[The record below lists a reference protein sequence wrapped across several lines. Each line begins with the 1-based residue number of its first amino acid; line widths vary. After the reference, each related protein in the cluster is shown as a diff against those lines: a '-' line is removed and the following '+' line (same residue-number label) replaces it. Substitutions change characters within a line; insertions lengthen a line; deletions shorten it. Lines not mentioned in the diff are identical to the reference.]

1 MKPLQKLKPFK
12 MPREFTMNAQSC
24 QNIKHLFLLSTSYFN
39 KCLMKQTERKNVTF
53 FSQLEMKVKL
63 EKMDELELQYDSL
76 QFSLKNYSKLQMDQL
91 MLLMI
96 DVAFSYYQLF
106 NWYFGPTDNLKV
118 NIYFTPQPHIMESAL
133 PSLASS
139 RLGQISPE
147 IQQAS
152 RITAER
158 LRSSKSY
165 VSQSQS
171 EQFDAQR
178 KIKRLEEE
186 IRRAEQRKR
195 NSESMINRQQ
205 SLAEDDDSFRRKQM
219 EVQEQR
225 TRMRNQI
232 AQRGKEVQNEY
243 KAKVVASRQ
252 QSMQTSRSNRYNDIL
267 TYRQNEELRHQN
279 YTQMVEENKKIRER
293 QQQEYIQAQLAVQ
306 NYRDNKQ
313 LQFIGQRQQLAVK
326 NQTTGEFFKSQA
338 QIMRER
344 EQALSQKL
352 FQVQSQVQNLS
363 AKVRGGK

>member
-1 MKPLQKLKPFK
+1 
-12 MPREFTMNAQSC
+12 
-24 QNIKHLFLLSTSYFN
+24 
-39 KCLMKQTERKNVTF
+39 
-53 FSQLEMKVKL
+53 
-63 EKMDELELQYDSL
+63 
-76 QFSLKNYSKLQMDQL
+76 
-91 MLLMI
+91 
-96 DVAFSYYQLF
+96 
-106 NWYFGPTDNLKV
+106 
-118 NIYFTPQPHIMESAL
+118 MESAL

-279 YTQMVEENKKIRER
+279 YTQMVEDNKKIRER